1 MSTPKQFADRD
12 RVLCIGESMALVTP
26 VDPEP
31 LRSAERF
38 AIRTGG
44 AESTVALYL
53 ADAGHRA
60 SWVSRLGDDPL
71 GRRMLDEVSSHGVD
85 VTQTALMPGES
96 TGVYFKDPG
105 DEATTVH
112 YYRAGSAASRM
123 GPEVLHELAVD
134 DVAIVHVSGILAGL
148 SPSCAAL
155 LDATFDFA
163 SDRGILVSFD
173 VNHRAGLWDAA
184 AAAPVLRAL
193 AERADF
199 VFVGRDEA
207 EVLWGTADVDAIDEL
222 LGLRGRLI
230 VKDGSVGATEI
241 DIDGRRTF
249 VPAHVVDVVEVVGA
263 GDAFT
268 AGYLGALLRGRGA
281 AERLQAGHDTA
292 ARALSSTHDFVP
304 SVPARA
310 SAAASM
316 GS

>member
-1 MSTPKQFADRD
+1 MSTLKPFADRD

-26 VDPEP
+26 VLAEP

-85 VTQTALMPGES
+85 VSQTALMPGEP

-105 DEATTVH
+105 DGATTVH

-123 GPEVLHELAVD
+123 GPEVLLDLAAD
-134 DVAIVHVSGILAGL
+134 DVAILHVSGILAGL

-163 SDRGILVSFD
+163 SARGILVSFD
-173 VNHRAGLWDAA
+173 VNHREGLWDAA
-184 AAAPVLRAL
+184 TAAPVLREL
-193 AERADF
+193 AERADL

-207 EVLWGTADVDAIDEL
+207 EVLWSTPDVDAIVEL
-222 LGLRGRLI
+222 LELRGRLI

-241 DIDGRRTF
+241 DVDGQRTF

-268 AGYLGALLRGRGA
+268 AGYLGALLRGADAGA
-281 AERLQAGHDTA
+281 RLQAGHDTA
-292 ARALSSTHDFVP
+292 ARALGSTQDFVP
-304 SVPARA
+304 SAPAPA
-310 SAAASM
+310 PGASM

>member
-1 MSTPKQFADRD
+1 MSTPKPFADRA

-26 VDPEP
+26 VEPEP

-85 VTQTALMPGES
+85 VSRTALVPGES

-105 DEATTVH
+105 LERTTVH

-123 GPEVLHELAVD
+123 GPEVLDDLAVD
-134 DVAIVHVSGILAGL
+134 DVAILHVSGILAGL
-148 SPSCAAL
+148 SSTCAAL
-155 LDATFDFA
+155 LDAAFDFA
-163 SDRGILVSFD
+163 AERGILVSFD
-173 VNHRAGLWDAA
+173 VNHREGLWSAA
-184 AAAPVLRAL
+184 TAAPVLRAL
-193 AERADF
+193 ARRADL

-207 EVLWGTADVDAIDEL
+207 EALWGTDEVDAIADEL
-222 LGLRGRLI
+222 ALRGRLV
-230 VKDGSVGATEI
+230 VKDGAVGATEI
-241 DIDGRRTF
+241 DLDGRRTF
-249 VPAHVVDVVEVVGA
+249 VPARLVEVVEVVGA

-268 AGYLGALLRGRGA
+268 AGYLGAMLRGDDA
-281 AERLQAGHDTA
+281 TARLQAGHDTA
-292 ARALSSTHDFVP
+292 ARALSSTQDFVP
-304 SVPARA
+304 SATAPAIL
-310 SAAASM
+310 SM